1 MEQASQFVNGS
12 TDGLTEISQQE
23 LYRRLRDSS
32 LKIVDVLPAEA
43 YASGHIPG
51 AISLPLDE
59 VNSRARELIPDRD
72 AEVAVYC
79 TSLT

>member
-1 MEQASQFVNGS
+1 VEQASQLVNGS
-12 TDGLTEISQQE
+12 ADGLTEISRQE

-51 AISLPLDE
+51 AISIPLDE
-59 VNSRARELIPDRD
+59 VNDRARELIPDRD
-72 AEVAVYC
+72 AELAVYC
-79 TSLT
+79 ASVT